1 MLDKDADA
9 SAYCKGGWPKEVLHG
24 VIRLLTE
31 FAACGQ
37 FGLTGASTLA
47 ADAGLVA
54 EHLLDRRRDVRL
66 AGAGDMATC
75 GQLSGDLAIGQTA
88 GM

>member
-1 MLDKDADA
+1 L
-9 SAYCKGGWPKEVLHG
+9 

-66 AGAGDMATC
+66 VCMVLLAAAMRDPVPSVATISRVPLWARPRARLRK
-75 GQLSGDLAIGQTA
+75 QQAKQRKTL
-88 GM
+88 